1 VTPGAPIYCVSH
13 VSSTGVAML
22 VNCSGAFVC
31 FSHVT
36 LLASFP
42 ANEVSSVQERAQ

>member
-1 VTPGAPIYCVSH
+1 MTTGAPIYCVSH

-36 LLASFP
+36 VLAALP
-42 ANEVSSVQERAQ
+42 ANRVSSGQERAQ